1 MLSKEK
7 IKVENIFVK
16 VKTFK
21 MFSTTYRNRCKRFEL
36 QMNLIAGII
45 ISFAG
50 NLLNIE
56 QDTKSR
62 LLKHC
67 FYKDTNLAGKNE
79 ISYPTKSKSQNVS
92 PIALNID
99 LRLEIRVDVNEW
111 VYNKLLT
118 VYFVF

>member
-56 QDTKSR
+56 QDTKR
-62 LLKHC
+62 
-67 FYKDTNLAGKNE
+67 
-79 ISYPTKSKSQNVS
+79 
-92 PIALNID
+92 
-99 LRLEIRVDVNEW
+99 
-111 VYNKLLT
+111 
-118 VYFVF
+118 